1 METYRLLFFDD
12 GLGEAKTIEFD
23 AQDAAKALI
32 IAHVEAKE
40 RSAELWKASNRLCV
54 IRRAG
59 GIWQIAAPSDSDT
72 SAAGVCARQSS
83 PRPA

>member
-40 RSAELWKASNRLCV
+40 RSAELWKGQDRLCV

-59 GIWQIAAPSDSDT
+59 GIWQVAAPSAPEP
-72 SAAGVCARQSS
+72 AAVVACAQQSS